1 MVPPSIPRRSV
12 LPQILGNNECF
23 EPYTS
28 NMYVRRVRAG
38 EFIVVNPHL
47 LDALVARGLWGPEMK
62 NTIMGN
68 GGSVRGLAN
77 VPEDLQEL
85 FKTVWEISP
94 KVRCTAGLM
103 ADLLVCV
110 GGHIVLSGAPSH
122 RFCRSE

>member
-1 MVPPSIPRRSV
+1 
-12 LPQILGNNECF
+12 
-23 EPYTS
+23 
-28 NMYVRRVRAG
+28 MYVRRVRAG

-94 KVRCTAGLM
+94 KVRCAAGLM
-103 ADLLVCV
+103 AD
-110 GGHIVLSGAPSH
+110 
-122 RFCRSE
+122 